1 MNIGILGGTF
11 DPVHNGHIMMAKEAK
26 KRLDLAEVLFI
37 PTARTPLKEG
47 TDITSVEH
55 RIQMVLLAI
64 EGYDYFRLSRIEID
78 RGGTSYTVDTLAALE
93 QEYGAGYEFF
103 YIIGLDSLGTLP
115 GWKQPERLIKMCRL
129 VAVAR
134 PDYSLPDLDVIEKS
148 LPGISKRLIYLDKPE
163 VDISATEIRRMVAE
177 GLPVDH
183 LVPGPVAEYIR
194 KHGLYKKSAE

>member
-11 DPVHNGHIMMAKEAK
+11 DPVHNGHIMMAQEAK
-26 KRLDLAEVLFI
+26 DRLDLAEVLFI

-55 RIQMVLLAI
+55 RVQMVILAI
-64 EGYDYFRLSRIEID
+64 EGHDYFRLSRIEVD
-78 RGGTSYTVDTLAALE
+78 RGGTSYTVDTLDALN
-93 QEYGAGYEFF
+93 QEYGAGHEFF

-163 VDISATEIRRMVAE
+163 IDISATEIRRMVAE
-177 GLPVDH
+177 DLTVDH

>member
-1 MNIGILGGTF
+1 
-11 DPVHNGHIMMAKEAK
+11 
-26 KRLDLAEVLFI
+26 
-37 PTARTPLKEG
+37 
-47 TDITSVEH
+47 
-55 RIQMVLLAI
+55 
-64 EGYDYFRLSRIEID
+64 
-78 RGGTSYTVDTLAALE
+78 
-93 QEYGAGYEFF
+93 
-103 YIIGLDSLGTLP
+103 
-115 GWKQPERLIKMCRL
+115 MCRL